1 VKHLP
6 MHRGGLQE
14 FISSCLDKLIEYKLD
29 QIRDLLA
36 PLVFI
41 GPAIS
46 DVRFE
51 THHSGLEV

>member
-14 FISSCLDKLIEYKLD
+14 FISSCLDKLIEY